1 MKFLDLAK
9 LGRTSVGLY
18 LGGVALLVI
27 LYILGNLPLLFDLQ
41 YNYKGLLFDPENP
54 MFISTYG
61 SVRLLFAMLLPF
73 VLVFF
78 GLVLYLRF
86 AHQRPVL
93 SIFTTAKRFRWW
105 RFFFFSGFL
114 LLFFFTTTFLEAQL
128 TGDTQQIRWNFKFS
142 EFWPLLCVGGLM
154 IPLQAAAEELIF
166 RVYALQGLYLRTKSA
181 WASILISALLFAFM
195 HISNPEI
202 AAMGYGLL
210 LYYLMAGIFLALIS
224 VQDDGLEL
232 ALAFHIFNNLFGV
245 LVVSNSWHVFHTEA
259 LFLDQRPPGS
269 LLLHLGSGLFIFAGL
284 YFVLAKIFNWKPLRT
299 LR

>member
-18 LGGVALLVI
+18 VGGVALLVI

-41 YNYKGLLFDPENP
+41 YNYNGLLFDPENP

-245 LVVSNSWHVFHTEA
+245 LVVSSSWHVFHTEA

>member
-245 LVVSNSWHVFHTEA
+245 LVVSSSWHVFHTEA

>member
-41 YNYKGLLFDPENP
+41 YNYNGLLFDPENP

-245 LVVSNSWHVFHTEA
+245 LVVSSSWHVFHTEA

>member
-18 LGGVALLVI
+18 LGGVALLII
-27 LYILGNLPLLFDLQ
+27 LYILGNLPLLLDLQ

-78 GLVLYLRF
+78 GLVLYLRY
-86 AHQRPVL
+86 AHQRPFL
-93 SIFTTAKRFRWW
+93 TIFTAAAQFRWKRFLS
-105 RFFFFSGFL
+105 FGAILVVLFL
-114 LLFFFTTTFLEAQL
+114 LFALAEALLLGQTKEL
-128 TGDTQQIRWNFKFS
+128 TWNFNAAHF
-142 EFWPLLCVGGLM
+142 FPLLLVALLM
-154 IPLQAAAEELIF
+154 VPLQAAAEELIF

-202 AAMGYGLL
+202 SAMGYGLL

-245 LVVSNSWHVFHTEA
+245 LVVSSTWQVFHTEA
-259 LFLDQRPPGS
+259 LFLDHRPPGS

-284 YFVLAKIFNWKPLRT
+284 YFVLAKKFNWKPLRT

>member
-18 LGGVALLVI
+18 VGGVALLII

-41 YNYKGLLFDPENP
+41 YNYNGLLFDPENP

-202 AAMGYGLL
+202 AAMGYELL

-245 LVVSNSWHVFHTEA
+245 LVVSSSWHVFHTEA

-284 YFVLAKIFNWKPLRT
+284 YFILAKKFNWKPLRT

>member
-1 MKFLDLAK
+1 
-9 LGRTSVGLY
+9 
-18 LGGVALLVI
+18 
-27 LYILGNLPLLFDLQ
+27 
-41 YNYKGLLFDPENP
+41 

-245 LVVSNSWHVFHTEA
+245 LVVSSSWHVFHTEA

>member
-18 LGGVALLVI
+18 VGGVALLII

-41 YNYKGLLFDPENP
+41 YNYNGLLFDPENP

-78 GLVLYLRF
+78 GLVVYLRF

-202 AAMGYGLL
+202 AAMGYELL

-245 LVVSNSWHVFHTEA
+245 LVVSSSWHVFHTEA

-284 YFVLAKIFNWKPLRT
+284 YFILAKKFNWKPLRT

>member
-18 LGGVALLVI
+18 LGGVALLII
-27 LYILGNLPLLFDLQ
+27 LYILGNLPLLLDLKF
-41 YNYKGLLFDPENP
+41 NFPGLIFDPENP
-54 MFISTYG
+54 GFIVSYG
-61 SVRLLFAMLLPF
+61 TLRLLIGVLLPF
-73 VLVFF
+73 TLLFGGLLV
-78 GLVLYLRF
+78 YLRY
-86 AHQRPVL
+86 AHQRPIL
-93 SIFTTAKRFRWW
+93 SIFSAATHFRWQ
-105 RFFFFSGFL
+105 RFFSFGALLVVLFFLFALAEVL
-114 LLFFFTTTFLEAQL
+114 LLGQIKEL
-128 TGDTQQIRWNFKFS
+128 TWNFNAENF
-142 EFWPLLCVGGLM
+142 FPLLLVALLM
-154 IPLQAAAEELIF
+154 VPLQAAAEELIF

-202 AAMGYGLL
+202 SVMGYGLL
-210 LYYLMAGIFLALIS
+210 FYYLMAGIFLALIS

-245 LVVSNSWHVFHTEA
+245 LVVSSSWQVFHTEA

-284 YFVLAKIFNWKPLRT
+284 YFVLAKKFNWKPLRT

>member
-18 LGGVALLVI
+18 VGGVALLII

-41 YNYKGLLFDPENP
+41 YNYNGLLFDPENP

-142 EFWPLLCVGGLM
+142 EFWPLLLVALLM
-154 IPLQAAAEELIF
+154 VPLQAAAEELIF

-245 LVVSNSWHVFHTEA
+245 LVVSSSWHVFHTEA

-284 YFVLAKIFNWKPLRT
+284 YFILAKIFNWKPLRT

>member
-18 LGGVALLVI
+18 VGGVALLII

-41 YNYKGLLFDPENP
+41 YNYNGLLFDPENP

-166 RVYALQGLYLRTKSA
+166 RVYALQGLYSRTKSA

-245 LVVSNSWHVFHTEA
+245 LVVSSSWHVFHTEA

-284 YFVLAKIFNWKPLRT
+284 YFILAKIFNWKPLRT

>member
-1 MKFLDLAK
+1 MSRPMRPLLVC
-9 LGRTSVGLY
+9 LTT
-18 LGGVALLVI
+18 VALLMV
-27 LYILGNLPLLFDLQ
+27 
-41 YNYKGLLFDPENP
+41 
-54 MFISTYG
+54 
-61 SVRLLFAMLLPF
+61 
-73 VLVFF
+73 
-78 GLVLYLRF
+78 
-86 AHQRPVL
+86 
-93 SIFTTAKRFRWW
+93 
-105 RFFFFSGFL
+105 
-114 LLFFFTTTFLEAQL
+114 
-128 TGDTQQIRWNFKFS
+128 
-142 EFWPLLCVGGLM
+142 
-154 IPLQAAAEELIF
+154 PLQAAAEELIF

-202 AAMGYGLL
+202 AAMGYELL

-245 LVVSNSWHVFHTEA
+245 LVVSSSWHVFHTEA

-284 YFVLAKIFNWKPLRT
+284 YFVLAKKFNWKPLRT

>member
-78 GLVLYLRF
+78 GLVLYLRY

>member
-18 LGGVALLVI
+18 VGGVALLII

-41 YNYKGLLFDPENP
+41 YNYNGLLFDPENP

-166 RVYALQGLYLRTKSA
+166 RVYALQGLYSRTKSA

-245 LVVSNSWHVFHTEA
+245 LVVSSSWHVFHTEA

>member
-18 LGGVALLVI
+18 VGGVALLII

-41 YNYKGLLFDPENP
+41 YNYNGLLFDPENP

-142 EFWPLLCVGGLM
+142 EFWPLLLVALLM
-154 IPLQAAAEELIF
+154 VPLQAAAEELIF

-245 LVVSNSWHVFHTEA
+245 LVVSSSWHVFHTEA

>member
-18 LGGVALLVI
+18 VGGVALLII

-41 YNYKGLLFDPENP
+41 YNYNGLLFDPENP

-202 AAMGYGLL
+202 AAMGYELL

-245 LVVSNSWHVFHTEA
+245 LVVSSSWHVFHTEA
-259 LFLDQRPPGS
+259 LSLDQRPPGS

-284 YFVLAKIFNWKPLRT
+284 YFILAKKFNWKPLRT

>member
-1 MKFLDLAK
+1 
-9 LGRTSVGLY
+9 
-18 LGGVALLVI
+18 
-27 LYILGNLPLLFDLQ
+27 
-41 YNYKGLLFDPENP
+41 

-202 AAMGYGLL
+202 AAMGYELL

-245 LVVSNSWHVFHTEA
+245 LVVSSSWHVFHTEA

-284 YFVLAKIFNWKPLRT
+284 YFILAKKFNWKPLRT

>member
-18 LGGVALLVI
+18 VGGVALLII
-27 LYILGNLPLLFDLQ
+27 LYILGNLPLLLDLQ

-78 GLVLYLRF
+78 GLVLYLRY
-86 AHQRPVL
+86 AHQRPFL
-93 SIFTTAKRFRWW
+93 TIFTAAAQFRWKRFLS
-105 RFFFFSGFL
+105 FGAVLVLFL
-114 LLFFFTTTFLEAQL
+114 LFALAEALLLGQTKEL
-128 TGDTQQIRWNFKFS
+128 SWNFNAEHF
-142 EFWPLLCVGGLM
+142 FPLLIVALLM
-154 IPLQAAAEELIF
+154 VPLQAAAEELIF
-166 RVYALQGLYLRTKSA
+166 RVYALHGLYLRTKSA

-245 LVVSNSWHVFHTEA
+245 LVVSSSWHVFHTEA

>member
-93 SIFTTAKRFRWW
+93 SIFTTAKRFRLW

-245 LVVSNSWHVFHTEA
+245 LVVSSSWHVFHTEA